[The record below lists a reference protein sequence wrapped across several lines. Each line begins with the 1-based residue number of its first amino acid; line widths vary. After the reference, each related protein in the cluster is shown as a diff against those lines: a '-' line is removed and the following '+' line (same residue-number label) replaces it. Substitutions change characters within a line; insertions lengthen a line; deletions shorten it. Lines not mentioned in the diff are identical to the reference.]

1 MPPKTKITREMII
14 DAAFAI
20 ARREG
25 ADKITARSIS
35 EHLKCS
41 TQPVLYQFSTIEEI
55 KQAVY
60 QKADEFHGNYLMNM
74 EKEYEDPMI
83 AIGINYIRFAME
95 ERHLFRFLFQSN
107 EFSGTSMFQLVDS
120 ADIAPI
126 LTVFMQEMETTME
139 ETKDIFTTLFIY
151 IHGYASLFANNEMIY
166 EEKELIEKLTKVFY
180 AAVYAA
186 KGGYDEENI

>member
-60 QKADEFHGNYLMNM
+60 QKADEFHGSYLMNM
-74 EKEYEDPMI
+74 EKEKKTP
-83 AIGINYIRFAME
+83 
-95 ERHLFRFLFQSN
+95 
-107 EFSGTSMFQLVDS
+107 
-120 ADIAPI
+120 
-126 LTVFMQEMETTME
+126 
-139 ETKDIFTTLFIY
+139 
-151 IHGYASLFANNEMIY
+151 
-166 EEKELIEKLTKVFY
+166 
-180 AAVYAA
+180 
-186 KGGYDEENI
+186 